1 MISFPRPTLLP
12 TGIKGWLQTF
22 SAPILVNIPVELHEK
37 LIDEITEK
45 LENELEKNE
54 NGQILA
60 DYIRLRF
67 EAVKE

>member
-1 MISFPRPTLLP
+1 MITFPRPTLLP

-22 SAPILVNIPVELHEK
+22 SAPALVNVPVEMYEK

-45 LENELEKNE
+45 VEKELERNE

>member
-1 MISFPRPTLLP
+1 M
-12 TGIKGWLQTF
+12 
-22 SAPILVNIPVELHEK
+22 HEK

-45 LENELEKNE
+45 VEKELKRNE

-60 DYIRLRF
+60 DYVRLRF

>member
-1 MISFPRPTLLP
+1 MITFPRPTLLP

-22 SAPILVNIPVELHEK
+22 SAPALANVPAEMHEK

-45 LENELEKNE
+45 VEKELERNE

-60 DYIRLRF
+60 DYVRLRF

>member
-22 SAPILVNIPVELHEK
+22 SAPAFVNIPKEMHEK
-37 LIDEITEK
+37 LIDEIAEK

-54 NGQILA
+54 KGQMLA

>member
-1 MISFPRPTLLP
+1 M
-12 TGIKGWLQTF
+12 
-22 SAPILVNIPVELHEK
+22 HEK

-45 LENELEKNE
+45 VEKELERNE

-60 DYIRLRF
+60 DYVKLRF

>member
-1 MISFPRPTLLP
+1 M
-12 TGIKGWLQTF
+12 
-22 SAPILVNIPVELHEK
+22 NIPVELHEK